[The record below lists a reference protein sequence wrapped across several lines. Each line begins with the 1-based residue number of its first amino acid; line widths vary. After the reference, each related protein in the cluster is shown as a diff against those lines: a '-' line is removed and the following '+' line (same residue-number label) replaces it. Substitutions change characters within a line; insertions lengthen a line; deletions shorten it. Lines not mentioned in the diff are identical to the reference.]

1 MNKKRFLFF
10 VVHPSKYHVFRHTIN
25 ILKSKGH
32 QVDILITSKDVLE
45 ELIKN
50 EGWEYKNIFPEGRKI
65 AGIPTYLSSGINLLR
80 TIFRLYKYTRK
91 KKYDLFIT
99 DDLLVYIGKLKSV
112 PTIVFTDDD
121 LYVTRL
127 FSIVLSM
134 ATHILSPDITNI
146 EKYTNK
152 KISFP
157 GYKEL
162 AYLHPNVFT
171 PNSDIIKHININL
184 KPFFIIRL
192 VSLSAYHDVGKKGLS
207 NIQVKKLIK
216 VLEAYG
222 NVFISAERNLPNE
235 FEKYRLHIKTSDIS
249 HYLYF
254 AKLFIGDSQTMT
266 SEAAVLGTPSFRCN
280 DFVGKISVM
289 EEKEYKYGLT
299 YNYPP
304 DRFEDMLEKINQLLN
319 QKNLEAEF
327 VQKRN
332 KMLNEKINLSLFMI
346 WLFENYQKIDFS
358 KKIDFKKFIN

>member
-1 MNKKRFLFF
+1 
-10 VVHPSKYHVFRHTIN
+10 
-25 ILKSKGH
+25 
-32 QVDILITSKDVLE
+32 
-45 ELIKN
+45 
-50 EGWEYKNIFPEGRKI
+50 
-65 AGIPTYLSSGINLLR
+65 
-80 TIFRLYKYTRK
+80 
-91 KKYDLFIT
+91 
-99 DDLLVYIGKLKSV
+99 
-112 PTIVFTDDD
+112 
-121 LYVTRL
+121 
-127 FSIVLSM
+127 M